1 MQYAGFWLRL
11 VAYLIDSAIVGA
23 LPLIVALIITP
34 IFFNSSWAVAALG
47 VIIFILP
54 VAGTV
59 GWLYYA
65 LMESSTFQAT
75 LGKRVMGLKVTGMK
89 GEPVS
94 FGRASGRFF
103 AKIASSIP
111 LMLGY
116 VMAAFTARK
125 QALHDLIA
133 GCVVIRQHAS

>member
-1 MQYAGFWLRL
+1 MQYSGLWRRFI
-11 VAYLIDSAIVGA
+11 AYLIDSAVVGA
-23 LPLIVALIITP
+23 LPLIVALIIAP
-34 IFFNSSWAVAALG
+34 IFFTSSRAVAELG
-47 VIIFILP
+47 VIVFVVP

-59 GWLYYA
+59 GWLYYS
-65 LMESSTFQAT
+65 LMESSGFQAT
-75 LGKRVMGLKVTGMK
+75 LGKRVMGLKVTGLK

-103 AKIASSIP
+103 AKILSSML

-125 QALHDLIA
+125 QALHDIIA
-133 GCVVIRQHAS
+133 GCVVIRSNAS